1 MTQLTRSQFESGSI
15 RLVLTDVTILQVSM
29 FVHSISRTAVC
40 AVLLL
45 GFSSFVYGDKLT
57 IKELEV
63 ESADKPGLGDTF
75 LRALAAGEIRSGRG
89 FAATIA
95 FDNDGSGSKI
105 MNAPPSALDTFY
117 ATLPFE
123 WHVISSKPLLHVLP
137 EFANYSS
144 TQEIEFEDLLRIF
157 NIEVLVPRHFDY
169 SYPSEAT
176 LVFELRS
183 RERAIQVDLPMSL
196 DSDATSYF
204 IDDPVE
210 LARELSFEFDR
221 FDAVSERPGDRK
233 PRLNIVAFRGFGV
246 PDEMREQDTDGIP
259 IAYRLKFGSFIFD
272 SGSQSLGVQESSES
286 TVSFKQLIT
295 H

>member
-1 MTQLTRSQFESGSI
+1 
-15 RLVLTDVTILQVSM
+15 M
-29 FVHSISRTAVC
+29 FVHSISRPFVF

-57 IKELEV
+57 IQELEV
-63 ESADKPGLGDTF
+63 ESADEVNAGGFSAMLVLD
-75 LRALAAGEIRSGRG
+75 AGEVTLTGSSTTAIP
-89 FAATIA
+89 FADA
-95 FDNDGSGSKI
+95 NG
-105 MNAPPSALDTFY
+105 NAITSVRPTGLDTFY
-117 ATLPFE
+117 EILPFA
-123 WHVISSKPLLHVLP
+123 WHVVHGKPLLHVLS
-137 EFANYSS
+137 EFTDYSS

-157 NIEVLVPRHFDY
+157 NIEVLAPSQHDFG
-169 SYPSEAT
+169 YPAAAT

-196 DSDATSYF
+196 DPDATSYF

-246 PDEMREQDTDGIP
+246 PDEMREQDTEGIP
-259 IAYRLKFGSFIFD
+259 IVYRMKFGSFIFD
-272 SGSQSLGVQESSES
+272 SGSQTLGVEESSES
-286 TVSFKQLIT
+286 TVSFEQLIS

>member
-1 MTQLTRSQFESGSI
+1 MEMI
-15 RLVLTDVTILQVSM
+15 ILQVNM
-29 FVHSISRTAVC
+29 FVHWISRTFVFAI
-40 AVLLL
+40 LLL

-57 IKELEV
+57 IQELEV
-63 ESADKPGLGDTF
+63 ESADEVNARNFSVMLALG
-75 LRALAAGEIRSGRG
+75 AGEGRLRDG
-89 FAATIA
+89 PAPIPFADA
-95 FDNDGSGSKI
+95 NG
-105 MNAPPSALDTFY
+105 NAITSVRPTGLDTFY
-117 ATLPFE
+117 AVLPFE
-123 WHVISSKPLLHVLP
+123 WYVVHEKPLLHVLD
-137 EFANYSS
+137 EFTDYSS

-169 SYPSEAT
+169 SYPSETT
-176 LVFELRS
+176 LVFELLS

-221 FDAVSERPGDRK
+221 FDALSKRPGDWK
-233 PRLNIVAFRGFGV
+233 PHFNIVAFRGFSV
-246 PDEMREQDTDGIP
+246 PEEMSELDTNGIP
-259 IAYRLKFGSFIFD
+259 IVYRLKFGSFIFD

>member
-1 MTQLTRSQFESGSI
+1 M
-15 RLVLTDVTILQVSM
+15 VLTDVTILQVSM

-63 ESADKPGLGDTF
+63 ESADEVNSHGFSAILASGASGTWSGGGF
-75 LRALAAGEIRSGRG
+75 SAL
-89 FAATIA
+89 IA
-95 FDNDGSGSKI
+95 FDNDGSVSKI

-157 NIEVLVPRHFDY
+157 NIEVLVSRHFDY
-169 SYPSEAT
+169 SYPSETT

-221 FDAVSERPGDRK
+221 FDALSKRPGDWK
-233 PRLNIVAFRGFGV
+233 PHFNIVAFRGFSV
-246 PDEMREQDTDGIP
+246 PEEMSELDTNGIP
-259 IAYRLKFGSFIFD
+259 IVYRLKFGSFIFD